1 MKRIKLKIFLLTI
14 LLVFVY
20 KVQGQESFTA
30 TGENII
36 GSRGSISYSVGQFAN
51 IAQVGSNGSISEGVQ
66 QPFEISV
73 TLGLEEAKGIKLQ
86 CTVFPNPTTKNVTLL
101 IENYDIVNMS
111 YLIFD
116 LNGRNISN
124 NKISSNETLISME
137 NLPATT
143 YFIKIMNINKELK
156 TFKII
161 KRN

>member
-1 MKRIKLKIFLLTI
+1 MRKIKLKI
-14 LLVFVY
+14 LVFFILVFIV
-20 KVQGQESFTA
+20 KGQAQQSFAA
-30 TGENII
+30 TGENVIDS
-36 GSRGSISYSVGQFAN
+36 GGEISYSVGQFAS
-51 IAQVGSNGSISEGVQ
+51 ISQIGPNGSVSVGVL

-73 TLGLEEAKGIKLQ
+73 TLGLDEAKGIKLQ

-101 IENYDIVNMS
+101 IENYNIANIS

-116 LNGRNISN
+116 LNGRNITN
-124 NKISSNETLISME
+124 NKISSNETFISME

-143 YFIKIMNINKELK
+143 YFIKIMNHNKELK